1 MKELGSVAD
10 LAQSL
15 FQLSLRYIPEAPEK
29 QPKLSV
35 FAELMLRDFEHSGLR
50 PGRDTVVYRPDHF
63 VGFLSV
69 YDYSENRCC
78 LFGPVLLIHVADFSK
93 SGFAE
98 RYPIRLSQREAFFS
112 YLEKL
117 PVYTANELTSIAVYL
132 YEQING
138 VPLSPNGVSIVSSN
152 WERSHS
158 KPLVRVEAN
167 PESLVEDYEELRQT
181 QQIVLHCIR
190 EGDSERLS
198 YEMKNRKMSF
208 HLGLIGNP
216 VSNYKATAIMAMTL
230 AMQAAT
236 EGGLDYAV
244 AIHTLDLFMLYLER
258 LTRVPDIMNLTAAA
272 QQEFAQKVEALR
284 LPPDMPPVLARV
296 IRYIHQ
302 HQHEPLTTERVA
314 EETHTSQ
321 TYISKLFV
329 KHTSMST
336 AEYIRM
342 IKIREAQ
349 RLLKQTTAT
358 ISAISYQLGYSS
370 QSQFQKV
377 FKRCTGLTPNQYRR
391 EQMSPSVS

>member
-1 MKELGSVAD
+1 MKQLGSVAD

-15 FQLSLRYIPEAPEK
+15 FQLSLRYIPDAPKE
-29 QPKLSV
+29 QPSLSV
-35 FAELMLRDFEHSGLR
+35 FAELMLRDFEHSGYK

-69 YDYSENRCC
+69 FDYSGNRCC
-78 LFGPVLLIHVADFSK
+78 LFGPVLLMHIADFGK

-98 RYPIRLSQREAFFS
+98 RYPIRPGQRAAFFAF
-112 YLEKL
+112 LEEL
-117 PVYTANELTSIAVYL
+117 PVYSSGELTSIAVYL

-138 VPLSPNGVSIVSSN
+138 APLSPSGVSIISPN
-152 WERSHS
+152 WEHSRS
-158 KPLVRVEAN
+158 KPLVQEDVH
-167 PESLVEDYEELRQT
+167 PESLAEDYEEMRET
-181 QQIVLHCIR
+181 QQIVWHCIH
-190 EGDSERLS
+190 EGDTERLS
-198 YEMKNRKMSF
+198 HEMKSRKMSF

-216 VSNYKATAIMAMTL
+216 ISNYKATATMAMTL
-230 AMQAAT
+230 AMQAAVD
-236 EGGLDYAV
+236 GGLDYAV
-244 AIHTLDLFMLYLER
+244 ALHTLDLFLLCLER
-258 LTRVPDIMNLTAAA
+258 STKVGDIMNLTASA
-272 QQEFAQKVEALR
+272 QVEFAKKIEALR
-284 LPPDMPPVLARV
+284 LPTDTPPVLARV

-314 EETHTSQ
+314 EETNTSQ

-329 KHTSMST
+329 KHIGMPT

-342 IKIREAQ
+342 LKIREAQ